1 MCKMREIFAHTVRNE
16 AYKTHMSRKLY
27 HTDKKTLECTV
38 FESYLLRY
46 YKCLY

>member
-27 HTDKKTLECTV
+27 HTDKKHWNALFLKVT
-38 FESYLLRY
+38 F
-46 YKCLY
+46 